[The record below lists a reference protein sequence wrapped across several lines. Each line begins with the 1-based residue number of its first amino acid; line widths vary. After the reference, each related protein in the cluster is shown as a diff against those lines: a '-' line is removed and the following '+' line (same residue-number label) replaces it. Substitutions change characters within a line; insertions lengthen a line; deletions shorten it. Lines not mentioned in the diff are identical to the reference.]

1 MILKMNIIS
10 PYWFS
15 FSQRLLE
22 VRDGLHFVV
31 TATSRPQRP
40 GEVDG
45 KDYYFVSKDE
55 FLLMIERDELLEHA
69 IVYGDYKGIPKKQVG
84 TCFEVLSALCLEL
97 YAKLFFTL
105 HFNNHFLDKKIYFPG
120 LD

>member
-1 MILKMNIIS
+1 MNVID

-31 TATSRPQRP
+31 TATSRLQRP

-45 KDYYFVSKDE
+45 KDYYFVSKEE

-69 IVYGDYKGIPKKQVG
+69 VVYGDYKGIPKKQVD

-97 YAKLFFTL
+97 FAKIIFHTAF
-105 HFNNHFLDKKIYFPG
+105 
-120 LD
+120 